1 MDNDHV
7 RLRPQEQRFPELE
20 MCFLDSHRFG
30 RCRIGD
36 GIIIAHDA
44 AGSGWFGRPRYTG
57 HRRQSGG
64 GTRRARCCGFR
75 FPRLIL
81 FHFPVF
87 LGSLGGF
94 RPGLGRGIHMLIDTG
109 YARRIGRASSLTEL
123 AKEPVVMPR
132 ARHTV
137 KARRIS
143 FFSFSRYIHFPMLLF
158 DFLAEPVPQGL
169 RSRMAVGPELDVRLG
184 PAVIVAAQGRH
195 QTVLVGD
202 AAVKI
207 ARPLI
212 VVAAIRFEAVEACGN
227 ELLRQD
233 DSVSYWL
240 RDEPERRRR
249 HGRG

>member
-1 MDNDHV
+1 MMDNDHV
-7 RLRPQEQRFPELE
+7 CLRPQEQSFPELE

-64 GTRRARCCGFR
+64 STRRARCCGFR

-109 YARRIGRASSLTEL
+109 YARRIGRAFFTDRTR
-123 AKEPVVMPR
+123 KR
-132 ARHTV
+132 TGRH
-137 KARRIS
+137 
-143 FFSFSRYIHFPMLLF
+143 
-158 DFLAEPVPQGL
+158 
-169 RSRMAVGPELDVRLG
+169 
-184 PAVIVAAQGRH
+184 AQGQAHRQGQGGYH
-195 QTVLVGD
+195 FFRFHDTYTS
-202 AAVKI
+202 
-207 ARPLI
+207 PCCCLI
-212 VVAAIRFEAVEACGN
+212 FWQSRSHKACGAG
-227 ELLRQD
+227 
-233 DSVSYWL
+233 W
-240 RDEPERRRR
+240 P
-249 HGRG
+249 